1 MLRCLLHASLFWMIP
16 LATCASPSLLAA
28 DSTTLVDRL
37 VGHGRHTEAVELL
50 AAAVALRPRDAEAY
64 RLLGGLSG
72 EQWEQRALRRTRTT
86 DFGVHE
92 PVREV
97 ELRARAVDALVHSV
111 RLEPSA
117 LVHAAIGNML
127 TPNGRGATAADMRL
141 AAEHLELA
149 IGLEPSAHSG
159 TIDAAQRLCFQRHLL
174 ICDEKATAEAER
186 SAEASLVAADSR
198 MGEEACA
205 AYRTWERLQP
215 QHGEARAILHFDCG
229 RRLLRPRPRVPEMP
243 IEAIASL
250 RQLRAEP
257 AAPELASALFSRH
270 GVAVFEDLLPADVC
284 RALAAEL
291 LVNGTR
297 QRQVFHGR
305 LRSDTVGAPND
316 ATLRWNR
323 EQSPSHGAVGEL
335 LQHVAQRLGGFLA
348 SALGGPAD
356 EVQLLECASIV
367 TYPGAPAQTWHADSD
382 LHNVCEATVAVLQ
395 IQLVDMDAALGPME
409 VRPFVPLDAKQV
421 ELPMLLRAGS
431 IVAYDAKV
439 WHRGGANTGAQ
450 PRPVLYTSWMARD
463 DGLLPRNLG
472 YTLPAADVGAWT
484 LGRVRTQTAPRTGAV
499 GQAVQIEVSELR

>member
-1 MLRCLLHASLFWMIP
+1 MMPPVSR
-16 LATCASPSLLAA
+16 ASPSLLAA
-28 DSTTLVDRL
+28 DSTTRIDTL
-37 VGHGRHTEAVELL
+37 VGYGRHAEAVELL
-50 AAAVALRPRDAEAY
+50 GIAVALRPRDAEAY
-64 RLLGGLSG
+64 RLLGGLLG
-72 EQWEQRALRRTRTT
+72 EQWEQKTRPRTT

-92 PVREV
+92 PVQEI

-127 TPNGRGATAADMRL
+127 TPNGRGATVDDMQL

-159 TIDAAQRLCFQRHLL
+159 SIDAAQRMCFQRHLL
-174 ICDEKATAEAER
+174 ICDEEATAEAER
-186 SAEASLVAADSR
+186 SADESLISADAR

-205 AYRTWERLQP
+205 AYRIWGRLQP

-250 RQLRAEP
+250 RQLQANP
-257 AAPELASALFSRH
+257 AMPELANALFSRH
-270 GVAVFEDLLPADVC
+270 GVAVFEDLLPADLC

-297 QRQVFHGR
+297 QQRQVFHGR

-316 ATLRWNR
+316 AMLRWNR

-335 LQHVAQRLGGFLA
+335 VQQLVQRLGGFLS

-356 EVQLLECASIV
+356 EMQLLECASIV

-382 LHNVCEATVAVLQ
+382 IHNVCEATVAVLQ

-409 VRPFVPLDAKQV
+409 VRPFVPLDAEQV

-431 IVAYDAKV
+431 VVAYDAKV

-472 YTLPAADVGAWT
+472 YTLPAGDVGAWT
-484 LGRVRTQTAPRTGAV
+484 LGRLRAQTPARTGAV
-499 GQAVQIEVSELR
+499 GRAVQIEVSKLG